1 MTYIQMILGI
11 LVIGSLGGYECGN
24 ATFLQAIFNA
34 LVFLALIGLV
44 QILKK
49 CKKRAVVKQRQDKN
63 KDKINYNYYTWYAV
77 H

>member
-1 MTYIQMILGI
+1 MSYIQMILGI

-34 LVFLALIGLV
+34 LVFSALICLV

-49 CKKRAVVKQRQDKN
+49 RKKRAVVKQRQDKN
-63 KDKINYNYYTWYAV
+63 KNKINYNHYTW
-77 H
+77 